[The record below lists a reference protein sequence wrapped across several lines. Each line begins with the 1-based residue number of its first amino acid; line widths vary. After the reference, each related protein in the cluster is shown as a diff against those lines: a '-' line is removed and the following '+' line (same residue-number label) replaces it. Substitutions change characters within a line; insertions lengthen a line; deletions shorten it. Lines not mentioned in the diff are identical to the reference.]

1 MDAARLLELAADRIE
16 RVGWTQGMAAR
27 DADGRYVDDWSPVAA
42 AYSAAGAISAS
53 SADQPLEQRRR
64 LRIEAAHALYRSI
77 PELAPHDRAA
87 VVSAVHDW
95 QDSPGRSRAEV
106 TAALRRAAAQLRGRR
121 NADQPAP

>member
-1 MDAARLLELAADRIE
+1 MSAAPMDAARLLELAADRIE
-16 RVGWTQGMAAR
+16 RVGWRQGVS
-27 DADGRYVDDWSPVAA
+27 DANADARYVADSSPVAA
-42 AYSAAGAISAS
+42 AYSATGAIAAS
-53 SADQPLEQRRR
+53 SQDQPLEQRRR

-95 QDSPGRSRAEV
+95 EDAPGRSRDEV

-121 NADQPAP
+121 Q